1 MLMLNPLPR
10 RILYVTLFEALAI
23 LLATL
28 LLSLLSGGDAAG
40 NLPVAIVAS
49 TVAVVWNFVYNTGF
63 EAWERRRA
71 TATGGDMTRSIGV
84 RVLHTLGFEGG
95 LVLLLIPLFMW
106 WYSVGVLTALAMEAA
121 LLLFFLV
128 YTFVFTWVFDLL
140 VLRTDPAPITSKG

>member
-1 MLMLNPLPR
+1 MLTLNPLPR

-28 LLSLLSGGDAAG
+28 LLSLLSGGDAPG

-71 TATGGDMTRSIGV
+71 TVTGGDMTRSIGV

-128 YTFVFTWVFDLL
+128 YTFVFTWIFDLF

>member
-1 MLMLNPLPR
+1 MLTLNPLPR

-121 LLLFFLV
+121 LLMFFLV
-128 YTFVFTWVFDLL
+128 YTFVFTWIFDLL

>member
-1 MLMLNPLPR
+1 
-10 RILYVTLFEALAI
+10 
-23 LLATL
+23 
-28 LLSLLSGGDAAG
+28 
-40 NLPVAIVAS
+40 
-49 TVAVVWNFVYNTGF
+49 
-63 EAWERRRA
+63 
-71 TATGGDMTRSIGV
+71 MTRSIGV

-128 YTFVFTWVFDLL
+128 YTFVFTWIFDLL